1 VIPLKNKKEFNKIRK
16 AGKILVN
23 VLENLESFIKP
34 GITTK
39 DIDNRAAKLIRS
51 HGAVP
56 AFKGYKG
63 FPGNVCTSINEVVVH
78 GIPGKEKLRDGD
90 IVSLDIGV
98 KLDGY
103 FADAAVT
110 FGVGHVSNEARRLIE
125 VTKKSL
131 QAGIDQIWPG
141 NHLSNVSRAVQ
152 DTVESNGYSVV
163 RAFVGHGIGAELH
176 EPPEIPNFGIPGK
189 GITLKPGMVLALEP
203 MVNMGTYEVEVLS
216 DGWTAVTKDRKLS
229 SHFEHTV
236 AVTETGS
243 EILTKWQKKNLS

>member
-1 VIPLKNKKEFNKIRK
+1 MIPLKNKQEFDKIRK

-56 AFKGYKG
+56 AFKNYKG

-110 FGVGHVSNEARRLIE
+110 FGVGHVSNEAKRLIE

-163 RAFVGHGIGAELH
+163 RAFVGHGIGSELH
-176 EPPEIPNFGIPGK
+176 EPPEIPNFGSPGK

-203 MVNMGTYEVEVLS
+203 MVNMGTYEVEVLG